1 MKKRTRADWLLAGK
15 RSLVTYG
22 IGAMVLGM
30 ASVGNVHAATVTV
43 PELSTDTLVLD
54 VTPVRDIYNMTISAS
69 LGMAA
74 FRKAGVAAK
83 KW

>member
-1 MKKRTRADWLLAGK
+1 MKQKRDWGLATK
-15 RSLVTYG
+15 RSLVTYA

-30 ASVGNVHAATVTV
+30 ASVGNVHAAGTVTV
-43 PELSTDTLVLD
+43 PALSTDTLTLD